1 MTAFF
6 GQHANVRSIR
16 MRKHLT
22 SQDFKGSVF
31 LELGSPE
38 EAAALMAKE
47 LVHEGAK
54 LVRAHSVCSLFFVC
68 VCAR

>member
-1 MTAFF
+1 
-6 GQHANVRSIR
+6 

-31 LELGSPE
+31 LELDSAE

-47 LVHEGAK
+47 LVHDGAK
-54 LVRAHSVCSLFFVC
+54 LVRARAACGRC
-68 VCAR
+68 WRRQAGCR